1 MNYGIELN
9 MVRLKAPFEGE
20 QIACKLE
27 ALDLVFKF
35 CHRSLLNCKEVAV
48 LALTNPDL

>member
-1 MNYGIELN
+1 MKYEIELN
-9 MVRLKAPFEGE
+9 MARLQAPFEGD

-35 CHRSLLNCKEVAV
+35 CHLSLPDCNGAA
-48 LALTNPDL
+48 ALTNPDW